1 MAEFHR
7 KRFEIICDRTEAD
20 ILAVETLRCIQEATA
35 FLTLLPTRPGAKAWI
50 VFDCKDG
57 TSLKSGELLVDAIHE
72 VLTKDVNR

>member
-20 ILAVETLRCIQEATA
+20 ILAVETLRCIQETTA

-50 VFDCKDG
+50 AFDCKDS
-57 TSLKSGELLVDAIHE
+57 TSLKSGELLVDAVNE
-72 VLTKDVNR
+72 VLAKDVNC